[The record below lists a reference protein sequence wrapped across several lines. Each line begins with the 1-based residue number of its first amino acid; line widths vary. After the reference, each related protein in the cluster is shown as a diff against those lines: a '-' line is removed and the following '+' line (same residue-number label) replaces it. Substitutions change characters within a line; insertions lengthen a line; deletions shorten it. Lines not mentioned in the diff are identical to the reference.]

1 MKLKMKISWI
11 KQEHKQNSSLQSQN
25 NESIEQE
32 NDNKSFITAE
42 KLGLNVCK
50 LENPEDVDS
59 VIKQLIN
66 DNYKTIILSNEMAG
80 FSEDIIKKYQ
90 NDSKVNIIITPRR

>member
-1 MKLKMKISWI
+1 MKISWI
-11 KQEHKQNSSLQSQN
+11 K
-25 NESIEQE
+25 QE

-42 KLGLNVCK
+42 KLGMNVCK

>member
-11 KQEHKQNSSLQSQN
+11 K
-25 NESIEQE
+25 QE

>member
-1 MKLKMKISWI
+1 MSIYTFELKEKGMKLKMKISWI
-11 KQEHKQNSSLQSQN
+11 KQE
-25 NESIEQE
+25 
-32 NDNKSFITAE
+32 NDNKNFITAE
-42 KLGLNVCK
+42 KLGMNVCK

-59 VIKQLIN
+59 AIKQLIN
-66 DNYKTIILSNEMAG
+66 EDYKTIILSNEMAG